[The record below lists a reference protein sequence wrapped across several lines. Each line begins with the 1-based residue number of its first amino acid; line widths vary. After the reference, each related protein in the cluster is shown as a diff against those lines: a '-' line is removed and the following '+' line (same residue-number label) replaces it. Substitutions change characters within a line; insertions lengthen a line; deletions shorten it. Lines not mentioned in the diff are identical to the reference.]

1 MSMIAT
7 VIAGVLVFLLGQLVL
22 KCIIEPAQAMR
33 ATMARVSNLLLLYQ
47 AKLTNASCEVGIAED
62 IKKLSA
68 DIISDSYR
76 VLWYSASRLIFHL
89 PSRKELL
96 KAARGLNQL
105 HYGMLEA
112 ARRAEMTGGYSTV
125 SGAAMRNIEA
135 MAEIGKLLGVMTDY
149 SSSPKPYLLVQGL
162 ASAKKIL
169 ASRFTLQRTSKQS
182 DNPPRDY
189 TGSTA
194 PRR

>member
-33 ATMARVSNLLLLYQ
+33 ASMARVSNFLLLYQ
-47 AKLTNASCEVGIAED
+47 AKLTNASCEAGIAED
-62 IKKLSA
+62 MKKLSA

-89 PSRKELL
+89 PSRKKLL

-112 ARRAEMTGGYSTV
+112 ARRAEMTSGYSSASET
-125 SGAAMRNIEA
+125 AMRNIET
-135 MAEIGKLLGVMTDY
+135 MDQIGILLGIMTDY
-149 SSSPKPYLLVQGL
+149 SSSQ
-162 ASAKKIL
+162 
-169 ASRFTLQRTSKQS
+169 
-182 DNPPRDY
+182 
-189 TGSTA
+189 
-194 PRR
+194 

>member
-1 MSMIAT
+1 MSMISA
-7 VIAGVLVFLLGQLVL
+7 VIAGVFVFLLGQLVL

-47 AKLTNASCEVGIAED
+47 AKLTNASCEVSIAED
-62 IKKLSA
+62 MKKLSA

-89 PSRKELL
+89 PSRKKLL
-96 KAARGLNQL
+96 NAARGLNQL

-112 ARRAEMTGGYSTV
+112 AMRAEMTGGYSSV
-125 SGAAMRNIEA
+125 SEAAMRNIEA

-149 SSSPKPYLLVQGL
+149 SSSPKPFLRIQVL
-162 ASAKKIL
+162 ASAEKIL
-169 ASRFTLQRTSKQS
+169 VSRFTLQRTSKPP
-182 DNPPRDY
+182 DNPPLDH
-189 TGSTA
+189 TDQTE